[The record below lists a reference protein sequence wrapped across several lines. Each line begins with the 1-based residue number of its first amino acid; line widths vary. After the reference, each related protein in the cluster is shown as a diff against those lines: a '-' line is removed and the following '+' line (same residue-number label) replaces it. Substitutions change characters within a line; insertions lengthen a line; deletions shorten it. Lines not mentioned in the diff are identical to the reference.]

1 MRCFTSCGRFS
12 HQICLFSSILIMDGV
27 KYSPNLLGINCAA
40 PSCQTAIKLLVVP
53 RSIPIANVA
62 LSIAFN
68 LSGKRVYRIKNTTLW
83 RGDLYQCHARRK
95 YSSII
100 FVNSGRS
107 PSSLM
112 AKSRKKHRPVACV
125 SGPVNETPAGS
136 GKHNRVRESENGQNQ
151 STRGMGIK
159 QRA

>member
-1 MRCFTSCGRFS
+1 
-12 HQICLFSSILIMDGV
+12 MDGV

-83 RGDLYQCHARRK
+83 RGDLYQCHAAKVFIHNVRQLRALAV
-95 YSSII
+95 II
-100 FVNSGRS
+100 DGEIEEKASACGVRFWASKRNASG
-107 PSSLM
+107 
-112 AKSRKKHRPVACV
+112 
-125 SGPVNETPAGS
+125 
-136 GKHNRVRESENGQNQ
+136 
-151 STRGMGIK
+151 
-159 QRA
+159 

>member
-1 MRCFTSCGRFS
+1 MRCFTRCGRFS
-12 HQICLFSSILIMDGV
+12 TRICLFSSILIMDGV

-68 LSGKRVYRIKNTTLW
+68 LSGKRVHRIKNTILW
-83 RGDLYQCHARRK
+83 SGDLYQCHAWRK

-107 PSSLM
+107 PSSLI
-112 AKSRKKHRPVACV
+112 AKSRKKASACGV
-125 SGPVNETPAGS
+125 RFGPVNETPAGS
-136 GKHNRVRESENGQNQ
+136 GKHNRGCESENG
-151 STRGMGIK
+151 
-159 QRA
+159 